1 LQQFAKALE
10 RAATGHGQAV
20 AIVGEAGVGK
30 SRLVWEFAR
39 SHRTHGWLVLESHS
53 L

>member
-1 LQQFAKALE
+1 LQQLAKALE